1 MTHSFAAKFPTST
14 GSATTTPRPV
24 SALGTTIRY
33 SDGTECLDGISGRW
47 NVPLGYGH
55 RGVADAVHQALLDAS
70 YLSSQPDGHS
80 WLDRADKMLLEV
92 AGPGRFSRVLHTTS
106 GSAAL
111 DAVIRLS
118 RQYHALRGHKRRT
131 IIVSLKQSFHGMT
144 MGALSLTAA
153 DLGQADLGVDMRAIR
168 HIEHHR
174 TCALDQLLERE
185 GDRIAAIVIEPVQ
198 NAGAVVVG
206 QEFLSKVLAG
216 RAEHGY
222 LVAADEGNTGFG
234 RTGPMFASQRWREN
248 VDLLVASN
256 GMTNGAQAASAVL
269 IAPKVAKV
277 LDQDDS
283 LRVRGETHA
292 GTPASCAAIM
302 ATITAFHD
310 DDVLAQGAAV
320 AYQLDERLK
329 EITAS
334 FAGTGAGGTGCFRS
348 LTLPGASQEAVA
360 DLTFKCLRSGA
371 VVHPGPGCIQLVPAL
386 VYPRADLDRL
396 MDRVRDALAETLGS
410 RAVVAA

>member
-1 MTHSFAAKFPTST
+1 MTHCFAAKFPTST
-14 GSATTTPRPV
+14 GSTTSRPRPV
-24 SALGTTIRY
+24 SAQGTTIRY
-33 SDGTECLDGISGRW
+33 SDGTECLDGVSGRW

-55 RGVADAVHQALLDAS
+55 QGVAEAVHQALLEAS
-70 YLSSQPDGHS
+70 YLSSLPDGHS

-92 AGPGRFSRVLHTTS
+92 AGPGRFNRVLHTTS

-118 RQYHALRGHKRRT
+118 RQYHSLRGQKRRT
-131 IIVSLKQSFHGMT
+131 IIVSLKESFHGMT
-144 MGALSLTAA
+144 MGALSLTAT
-153 DLGQADLGVDMRAIR
+153 DMGQADLGVDMRAIR
-168 HIEHHR
+168 HIDHR
-174 TCALDQLLERE
+174 HTYALDQLLEQD

-256 GMTNGAQAASAVL
+256 GLTNGAQAASVVL
-269 IAPKVAKV
+269 VAPKVAKV
-277 LDQDDS
+277 IGHDS
-283 LRVRGETHA
+283 LRVRGETQA

-329 EITAS
+329 EINKA
-334 FAGTGAGGTGCFRS
+334 FPGTGTNGTGCFRA
-348 LTLPGASQEAVA
+348 LTLPGASQAVVD
-360 DLTFKCLRSGA
+360 DLAFKCLRSGA
-371 VVHPGPGCIQLVPAL
+371 VVHPGPGCVQLVPAL
-386 VYPRADLDRL
+386 VYSRADLDRL
-396 MDRVRDALAETLGS
+396 MDRVHDATADTLGS
-410 RAVVAA
+410 RTVVAA